1 MNRGGIS
8 MKIKK
13 FTVLIVL
20 TLFLLIPAACTKAGS
35 TKEQPAEL
43 RPTLTVQN
51 IDREEAESV
60 IKNTIR
66 LNYNQYRLDLTNE
79 NLSYGGDQFYQFE
92 ISDHNSTVGPSIIVS
107 KSNGVIL
114 CYYPDHSVSDVYQ
127 DEVFKTKC

>member
-1 MNRGGIS
+1 

-13 FTVLIVL
+13 VTVLIVL

-35 TKEQPAEL
+35 TKEQSAEL
-43 RPTLTVQN
+43 QPTLTVQN
-51 IDREEAESV
+51 IDLEEAESV

-66 LNYNQYRLDLTNE
+66 LNYNQYRLELMNE
-79 NLSYGGDQFYQFE
+79 NLSYGGDQYYQFE
-92 ISDHNSTVGPSIIVS
+92 ISDHNRTVGPSIIVS
-107 KSNGVIL
+107 KSNGMIL